1 MAQDGAGS
9 SMFSKLSES
18 DKQML
23 VNPEGFPGAKA
34 VIFFVETMSELTQS
48 ELKDIYNGLTFIDV
62 GGNQILS
69 KSPFLVQHNV
79 VRVSGY

>member
-23 VNPEGFPGAKA
+23 VNPEFPGAKA
-34 VIFFVETMSELTQS
+34 VIFFTETMSELTQS
-48 ELKDIYNGLTFIDV
+48 ERKDIYNGLMFLDV

-79 VRVSGY
+79 VMVSGY